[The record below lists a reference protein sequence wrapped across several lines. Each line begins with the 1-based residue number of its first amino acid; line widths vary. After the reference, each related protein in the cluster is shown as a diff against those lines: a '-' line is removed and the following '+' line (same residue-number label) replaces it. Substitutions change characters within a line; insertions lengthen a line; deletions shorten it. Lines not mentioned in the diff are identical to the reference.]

1 MVSKGN
7 VGLLADK
14 IFGLWN
20 INDFEYDLEYDN
32 TIKLNFHVERD
43 AGPEVDFI
51 IIENEICIEL
61 GVTKMSAT
69 LILSLFRD
77 DPGRPVFADFSDG
90 NSGVVFL
97 YIQYEYIMCWY
108 TWQ

>member
-1 MVSKGN
+1 MSR
-7 VGLLADK
+7 
-14 IFGLWN
+14 
-20 INDFEYDLEYDN
+20 
-32 TIKLNFHVERD
+32 ERD

-61 GVTKMSAT
+61 GVTKMSGT